1 MIIQYYPIF
10 FHRILNHHDPYYI
23 IPNWWSHDYPVVTN
37 GPIYVPWIS
46 MAWNHGFQPGRC
58 RRCTKGQWWGYRWL
72 EWEIAWEM
80 GDFFLYFERQ
90 NGGTLLDFEV
100 FPSFSKWQWK
110 ITHFVYGFPN
120 EICMVIKYC
129 DCHYQIWSTQKHL
142 AIPERTHEWS
152 SLRFS
157 GKFVSQTRQEYID

>member
-1 MIIQYYPIF
+1 MVPF
-10 FHRILNHHDPYYI
+10 M
-23 IPNWWSHDYPVVTN
+23 SHE
-37 GPIYVPWIS
+37 
-46 MAWNHGFQPGRC
+46 F
-58 RRCTKGQWWGYRWL
+58 RWL
-72 EWEIAWEM
+72 ETM
-80 GDFFLYFERQ
+80 GFNQVDADAALKASGEDTGDWSGKSHGKWVTFFCILRGK